1 MSSLVFRCSAASHRR
16 VFSAMAIL
24 LLKLTRQCEG
34 ARYITVLGPLI
45 AAAQQNHDDVAAPG
59 EIDAVAG
66 TVIDPHFRYT
76 AAHRLYVTGIAE
88 GQAANAGGNTGARLM
103 IA

>member
-24 LLKLTRQCEG
+24 LLKLTRQREG
-34 ARYITVLGPLI
+34 ARYITVLGPLV

-66 TVIDPHFRYT
+66 TVIDPHFRHT
-76 AAHRLYVTGIAE
+76 AAHGFTSPGLPRDKRRMRAVTR
-88 GQAANAGGNTGARLM
+88 AR
-103 IA
+103 A